1 MTDTQLLIKYI
12 EECGTSTSA
21 VAKEL
26 GITRQGLWKKLKN
39 ITEFKQSEI
48 EKITRILKLDS
59 EAQRLIFFTLGVD

>member
-1 MTDTQLLIKYI
+1 MTDTQLLIKHI

-21 VAKEL
+21 VAEEL

>member
-1 MTDTQLLIKYI
+1 MTDTQLLLKYI
-12 EECGTSTSA
+12 EECGINTNTI
-21 VAKEL
+21 AKEL

>member
-1 MTDTQLLIKYI
+1 MTDTQLLLKKI
-12 EECGTSTSA
+12 EECGTNTNA
-21 VAKEL
+21 IAEKL

-48 EKITRILKLDS
+48 EKITRILNLDS